1 MSSPLVFSGVCVTRS
16 FVLCVCFVDRCLSFC
31 PFLLAIV
38 LSVLRFTFGIFKL
51 FEFFDQINMKIF
63 SETAVNLFQTR
74 LGLSLGGLL
83 LKSYPTTQP
92 QTKMANVKKKDISY
106 GQNCYIF
113 NFIQAEDYQGNDLHN
128 TNTLLTYLKHCKH

>member
-1 MSSPLVFSGVCVTRS
+1 MTSETYPWS
-16 FVLCVCFVDRCLSFC
+16 FVTQVFHNGRPSYGGDRKTFEVITLTDRCLSFWPLC
-31 PFLLAIV
+31 CLFFDLLLV
-38 LSVLRFTFGIFKL
+38 SSL

-92 QTKMANVKKKDISY
+92 QTKMANV
-106 GQNCYIF
+106 
-113 NFIQAEDYQGNDLHN
+113 
-128 TNTLLTYLKHCKH
+128 